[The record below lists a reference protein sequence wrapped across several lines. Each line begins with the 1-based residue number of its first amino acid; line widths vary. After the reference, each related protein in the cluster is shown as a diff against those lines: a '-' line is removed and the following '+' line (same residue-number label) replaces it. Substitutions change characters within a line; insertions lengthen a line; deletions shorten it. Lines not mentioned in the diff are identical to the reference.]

1 MNKEQQIEEMML
13 AVPQKIVAFDM
24 NPKGQHLYG
33 EQRKE
38 IAEALYNAG
47 YRKTFTSDLASDT
60 QKAYKEGYIKGF
72 EDGEEELKN
81 EIYALKVQIECLE
94 EHCTALEEDNINDEM
109 NLDSLSKELEII
121 SSELSRYTE
130 NAKTMCEETKKQAVK
145 EFAEK
150 LQKELPCRDYT
161 FNGIT
166 FSMILTSSMKYV
178 IDKLLKEYEV

>member
-1 MNKEQQIEEMML
+1 MNKGKQIYEMAL
-13 AVPQKIVAFDM
+13 IISGLDC
-24 NPKGQHLYG
+24 YST
-33 EQRKE
+33 KE
-38 IAEALYNAG
+38 LNIAEALYNAG

-60 QKAYKEGYIKGF
+60 QKAYKDGYRKGF

-150 LQKELPCRDYT
+150 LKEKYGKSCSEYYPILIE
-161 FNGIT
+161 IT
-166 FSMILTSSMKYV
+166 SDD
-178 IDKLLKEYEV
+178 IDELLKEYEK